1 MAKTKYIINLNIEQ
15 RNMLTKLVCEARES
29 NRTIMRAKILLMSDA
44 TQAEKQSIRELA
56 ERLGTTETTVKT
68 VRTVFATQGL
78 DAALYRKERLRKV
91 TSEIEQ
97 AIIEL
102 AASEPPAGHK
112 KWSSR
117 LLCEVAI
124 ERRIVDHI
132 VSSTVCKILREQ
144 D

>member
-1 MAKTKYIINLNIEQ
+1 MAKTKYIINHDSEQ
-15 RNMLTKLVCEARES
+15 RTMLTKLVCEAKES
-29 NRTIMRAKILLMSDA
+29 DRTIMRARILLMSDTA
-44 TQAEKQSIRELA
+44 QTEKQSIRELA
-56 ERLGTTETTVKT
+56 ETLGTTETTIKT
-68 VRTVFATQGL
+68 VRTEFATQGL
-78 DAALYRKERLRKV
+78 DAALYRKERPKKV

-102 AASEPPAGHK
+102 AASEPPVGHK

-124 ERRIVDHI
+124 VRGIVDNI
-132 VSSTVCKILREQ
+132 VSSTVCYILREQ